1 MTEPVELEIHLT
13 RQDAFGYSAELRYTD
28 PLNPAGKGPERG
40 AMTIETEELQ
50 KKRLDPAGYGKLLK
64 DRLLSDPNLREY
76 FNTVRAL
83 AQDASRD
90 LRLRL
95 FIDRNAQD
103 LHTIRWET
111 LADPKDD
118 SWLLARKDVF
128 FSRFLSSESW
138 ERVNRRSKSTL
149 RLLAVVSNPKDLE
162 EGEYELD
169 GQVLAPVEVKEEV
182 QRLKDS
188 LGSIQSS
195 ILASH
200 PDKPGETT
208 LAKIIDRLNEGFDIL
223 YLVCH
228 GGLLKQRQPPGAYLW
243 LENAEG
249 TADVIA
255 ASQLVDRIKAMLPAQ
270 RPMLVVL
277 ASCQSAGKGEAS
289 RASDVSGTLAALGP
303 QLAQAGVPAVL
314 AMQGDVTMNTVAS
327 FMPAFFRTLATE
339 GQVDRAVAAGRDQV
353 QHEPDAWMPVLYSRL
368 SDGRVWYTPG
378 FSGADDEDDSVRWA
392 SLVDSIQRGE
402 ATALLGPG
410 LVEPLMGPQRDIA
423 LRWAEKHKYPLS
435 DADREDLPRV
445 AQYLAA
451 QESISFVRSAFFEAV
466 RDELLRYYG
475 ERLPEDLR
483 KLKVWN
489 HDQTLKAMKVAAE
502 SYWSHGEVSPYTRLA
517 KLHLPVYINAN
528 YSDLLYDALV
538 QEGYKPQVRLCPWN
552 NKMLQ
557 KVRKEK
563 YIFESE
569 PTPDEPLIY
578 HLYGHMSE
586 PLSLVIT
593 QDDYFDYLIGMTR
606 NKDLIPGSVLSA
618 LTSSALLFLGFRMDD
633 WTFRVLFRV
642 ILQQEGAA
650 LLEDYSH
657 AAVQIEP
664 EEGRISDAGRARR
677 FLEQYFQSGKVTLFW
692 GNSED
697 FLKELSSY
705 L

>member
-1 MTEPVELEIHLT
+1 MNEPVELEIHLT
-13 RQDAFGYSAELRYTD
+13 RQDAFGYGAELRYAD

-40 AMTIETEELQ
+40 VITINLEELQ

-64 DRLLSDPNLREY
+64 DGLLSDPKLSEY

-83 AQDASRD
+83 AQNASRD

-103 LHTIRWET
+103 LHSIRWET
-111 LADPKDD
+111 LADPKDE
-118 SWLLARKDVF
+118 SWLLARKDVL

-138 ERVNRRSKSTL
+138 ERVNRRSKSAL
-149 RLLAVVSNPKDLE
+149 RLLAVVANPKDLE
-162 EGEYELD
+162 DGGYELD
-169 GQVLAPVEVKEEV
+169 GQELAPVQVDDEVK
-182 QRLKDS
+182 RLKDS
-188 LGSIQSS
+188 LGSIQATV
-195 ILASH
+195 LASH
-200 PDKPGETT
+200 PDKPGEAS
-208 LAKIIDRLNEGFDIL
+208 LAKMMERLNEGYDIL

-243 LENAEG
+243 LEDVEG
-249 TADVIA
+249 NADVVA
-255 ASQLVDRIKAMLPAQ
+255 ATQLVERIKSMLPAQ
-270 RPMLVVL
+270 RPLLVVL
-277 ASCQSAGKGEAS
+277 ASCQSAGKGEAL
-289 RASDVSGTLAALGP
+289 RASDASGTLAALGP

-314 AMQGDVTMNTVAS
+314 AMQGDVTMKTVAG
-327 FMPAFFRTLATE
+327 FMPAFFRVLATE

-353 QHEPDAWMPVLYSRL
+353 QGEADAWMPVLYSRL

-378 FSGADDEDDSVRWA
+378 FSGGEGEDDSVRWA
-392 SLVDSIQRGE
+392 SLADSIQRGE

-410 LVEPLMGPQRDIA
+410 LIEPLLGPQRDIA
-423 LRWAEKHKYPLS
+423 LRWADKHKYPLS

-445 AQYLAA
+445 AQFLAA

-466 RDELLRYYG
+466 RDELLRYYS
-475 ERLPEDLR
+475 EQLPEELL

-489 HDQTLKAMKVAAE
+489 HDQSLKAMKVAAE
-502 SYWSHGEVSPYTRLA
+502 SYWTRGAVSPYTRLA
-517 KLHLPVYINAN
+517 KMRLPIYINAN

-538 QEGYKPQVRLCPWN
+538 QEGCKPQWRLCPWN
-552 NKMLQ
+552 NKILQ

-563 YIFESE
+563 YIFEGE
-569 PTPDEPLIY
+569 PTPEEPLIY

-586 PLSLVIT
+586 PNSLVIT

-677 FLEQYFQSGKVTLFW
+677 FLEEYFQSGKITLFW